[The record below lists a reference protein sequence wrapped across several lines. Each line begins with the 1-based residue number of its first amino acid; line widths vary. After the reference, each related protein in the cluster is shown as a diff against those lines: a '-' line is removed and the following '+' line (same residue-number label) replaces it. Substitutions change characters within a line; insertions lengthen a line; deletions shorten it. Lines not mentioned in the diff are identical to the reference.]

1 MLASLKI
8 PSFCLK
14 PRTIYP
20 TQSIDGSKDNMGTV
34 PVPSSILLCLICII
48 FVCYAHLNI
57 FTWNLRDINVYYYL
71 LLSSFQG
78 LQMGIFGFWTERDW
92 SQKSC
97 YGNSTKEKPLF
108 SFKFRCWAR
117 KLGAPHIFSDPEGL
131 DIATPLV
138 FPLTLHNLG

>member
-1 MLASLKI
+1 
-8 PSFCLK
+8 
-14 PRTIYP
+14 
-20 TQSIDGSKDNMGTV
+20 MGTV

-71 LLSSFQG
+71 LLLSFQG

-97 YGNSTKEKPLF
+97 YGNTIEGVILF
-108 SFKFRCWAR
+108 
-117 KLGAPHIFSDPEGL
+117 L
-131 DIATPLV
+131 
-138 FPLTLHNLG
+138 